1 MIPHQPVRKD
11 LLINLPVLRC
21 WWRKPQVEKF
31 ALPTKLNLADSVVQS
46 ERTLRDVLKQT
57 PNWLKTWHT
66 CVGLVFTY
74 MFWSPFE
81 SKEQARTLSSSTCH
95 LRPGAAFGQGKA
107 TWAKFAKGALAKWT
121 CPCDRISCRL
131 STWKSLNHSNSQRNL
146 KALTGQRSNSS
157 KLFFSTPHRFIGFP
171 KRCGEINVDCWSYL
185 ASKGDRC
192 EAGYCRTFSWMK
204 KSNLGKL
211 INSCWKDQQQN
222 YVSHNIEQ

>member
-1 MIPHQPVRKD
+1 
-11 LLINLPVLRC
+11 
-21 WWRKPQVEKF
+21 
-31 ALPTKLNLADSVVQS
+31 
-46 ERTLRDVLKQT
+46 
-57 PNWLKTWHT
+57 
-66 CVGLVFTY
+66 
-74 MFWSPFE
+74 MFWSHFE

-222 YVSHNIEQ
+222 YVSHNTEQQKIAWTRQPYSKSCCQREGAVGPSYPWARHRGIAVWQDSTCPPVSQA